1 MSRWRCVFP
10 GSRWDVPTARND
22 LPLHSLFKG
31 IGLGSKPRTVH
42 GMAIRLCRGRQRH
55 QSASFGT
62 DDGAIRDRQKSF
74 RERDNASS
82 VDEQPKSPRDA
93 RASVSERFD
102 IIRDHTTNHT
112 TTSTPNNTSLTQ
124 GFSVERHWS
133 LSDKPK
139 RARMRESPLQIHTQ
153 GQSCCVSEHFLST
166 RGEMQTKG
174 LPVSRHDHHD
184 HGTAR
189 TPFAP
194 WPKRSCKMELRVE
207 SLKLVL
213 LHG

>member
-1 MSRWRCVFP
+1 MSRWRCAFP

-22 LPLHSLFKG
+22 LPLYSLFKG

-74 RERDNASS
+74 RGHDNASS

-112 TTSTPNNTSLTQ
+112 TTSIPNNTSPTQ

-133 LSDKPK
+133 LRQAKASSH
-139 RARMRESPLQIHTQ
+139 ARIAPANSHTR
-153 GQSCCVSEHFLST
+153 SVVLCFRT
-166 RGEMQTKG
+166 
-174 LPVSRHDHHD
+174 LPNH
-184 HGTAR
+184 T
-189 TPFAP
+189 
-194 WPKRSCKMELRVE
+194 W
-207 SLKLVL
+207 
-213 LHG
+213 

>member
-1 MSRWRCVFP
+1 MLDSKLR
-10 GSRWDVPTARND
+10 TE
-22 LPLHSLFKG
+22 HG
-31 IGLGSKPRTVH
+31 IG
-42 GMAIRLCRGRQRH
+42 IRLCHGHQRRY
-55 QSASFGT
+55 SASFRT
-62 DDGAIRDRQKSF
+62 HNGAIRDRQKSF
-74 RERDNASS
+74 RGHDNASS

-102 IIRDHTTNHT
+102 ITRDHTTNHT

-174 LPVSRHDHHD
+174 LPVNHHDHHD
-184 HGTAR
+184 HGTAN
-189 TPFAP
+189 TPFVP

>member
-1 MSRWRCVFP
+1 MEMRISWLALGRPDCTEWFAPVFLVQRNRVGFETANCAWDGNPPLSWSSTTPVCV
-10 GSRWDVPTARND
+10 VRNRRRRYTR
-22 LPLHSLFKG
+22 PSE
-31 IGLGSKPRTVH
+31 
-42 GMAIRLCRGRQRH
+42 
-55 QSASFGT
+55 
-62 DDGAIRDRQKSF
+62 SF